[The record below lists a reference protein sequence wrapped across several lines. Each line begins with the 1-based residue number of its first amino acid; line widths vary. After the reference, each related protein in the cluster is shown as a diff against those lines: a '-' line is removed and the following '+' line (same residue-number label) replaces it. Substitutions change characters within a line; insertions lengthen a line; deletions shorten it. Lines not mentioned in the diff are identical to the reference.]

1 MKTAVITL
9 IGVNSSGHRKNARL
23 ILRQRRTRMTEVINV
38 KILYLVL
45 KKVMPIEYEKC
56 IDSKL

>member
-1 MKTAVITL
+1 
-9 IGVNSSGHRKNARL
+9 
-23 ILRQRRTRMTEVINV
+23 MTEVINV